1 MYLIGKTIANKTVGW
16 MQNAQGKSF
25 KKEKIRTDPVVVT
38 WTRVAPKAKVY
49 QTNDDARTICEMV
62 WGDRSPGGIHV
73 QEVSADQIRSGQF
86 NISELEKKAV
96 AA

>member
-1 MYLIGKTIANKTVGW
+1 MYLIGKTIEKKTVGW
-16 MQNAQGKSF
+16 MKNAKGKSF
-25 KKEKIRTDPVVVT
+25 KKAIVRTDPIIVT

-62 WGDRSPGGIHV
+62 WGDRHPGGICV
-73 QEVSADQIRSGQF
+73 QEMSADQIRSGQF
-86 NISELEKKAV
+86 NISELEKKDV